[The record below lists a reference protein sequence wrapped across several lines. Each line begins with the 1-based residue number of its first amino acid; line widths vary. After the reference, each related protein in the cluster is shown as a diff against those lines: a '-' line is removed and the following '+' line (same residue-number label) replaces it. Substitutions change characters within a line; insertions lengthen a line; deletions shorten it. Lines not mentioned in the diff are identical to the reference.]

1 MKLHLENS
9 TLNIEL
15 NTSEKVLSLPGSL
28 AIPWTHITEVKAA
41 EPASNWW
48 DIRAPGTFLPGV
60 IKAGTYY
67 TRRGKEFWYYP
78 KGKKP
83 LVLEL
88 RDENYKRIILG
99 LDDAASWQKKIQ
111 EQVKKEGHAE

>member
-1 MKLHLENS
+1 MKLHLEDS
-9 TLNIEL
+9 TLHIEL
-15 NTSEKVLSLPGSL
+15 SVSEKVLSLRGSF
-28 AIPWTHITEVKAA
+28 AIPWSHITEVKAA
-41 EPASNWW
+41 EPESNWW

-67 TRRGKEFWYYP
+67 TRRVKEFWYYP

-88 RDENYKRIILG
+88 KDENYKRVIRG
-99 LDDAASWQKKIQ
+99 LMMPPHGRKRYRSR
-111 EQVKKEGHAE
+111 